1 MIAYQ
6 HNGLRTQGGSHRSQL
21 SPHQWLI
28 LNQTLRLKYH
38 THIYDLVAPLSP
50 CSSQSGRGLSVCF
63 VVFLPFLFIFSSSI
77 FYSSSDFFAFRYHF
91 IPSSTAIL
99 LLRSHI
105 LFLHL
110 SLYFPTVSRQY
121 YLFRPT
127 NLAPKGIKPR
137 NIKKHRCKQRLG
149 LRLVPAGEWLPSRRP
164 YVYVHLFTPVTFPR
178 FMKRYFWAVC
188 IPSVSLRSSFMF
200 FTFSLVLTTVV
211 CSFSRSILSAGWGPS
226 FATTF
231 FFGVGE

>member
-1 MIAYQ
+1 M
-6 HNGLRTQGGSHRSQL
+6 
-21 SPHQWLI
+21 
-28 LNQTLRLKYH
+28 
-38 THIYDLVAPLSP
+38 
-50 CSSQSGRGLSVCF
+50 F
-63 VVFLPFLFIFSSSI
+63 FLPFLFIFSSSI

-149 LRLVPAGEWLPSRRP
+149 LRLVPAGEWLHSRRP

-211 CSFSRSILSAGWGPS
+211 CSFSRSILSACWGPS

-231 FFGVGE
+231 FFGVGD

>member
-1 MIAYQ
+1 MAHPQSDPQAKI
-6 HNGLRTQGGSHRSQL
+6 
-21 SPHQWLI
+21 P
-28 LNQTLRLKYH
+28 H
-38 THIYDLVAPLSP
+38 THLRS
-50 CSSQSGRGLSVCF
+50 RGSIISLFVSIGPGVVRVFCCF
-63 VVFLPFLFIFSSSI
+63 FYPFYLYFLPL
-77 FYSSSDFFAFRYHF
+77 YSSSYFFAFRYHF

-211 CSFSRSILSAGWGPS
+211 CSFSRSILSACRGPS

-231 FFGVGE
+231 FFGVGD